1 MSKLT
6 KAQLVADLEASHVAY
21 QHISTINESLSA
33 ECMALRTECNALQE
47 QLRESQLLLLS
58 IKRAVP
64 IISATTPWREAAAKA
79 KAKTLAMQ
87 TGRSVL
93 VG

>member
-1 MSKLT
+1 MTKLT
-6 KAQLVADLEASHVAY
+6 KAQLTADLEASHVAY

-33 ECMALRTECNALQE
+33 ECMALRADNALLQA
-47 QLRESQLLLLS
+47 QLRESQLLLLQV
-58 IKRAVP
+58 KRAVP
-64 IISATTPWREAAAKA
+64 VIAATTPWREAAAKA
-79 KAKTLAMQ
+79 KAMAMQ